1 MRRLRRLRPGVA
13 TDLRAAV
20 IRQSGRPATGRRRR
34 YHSLHNVWLSVL
46 TAVGLLT
53 VPVAVAQADATWT
66 GASTSSEWSAAA
78 NWSGTTP
85 PTTSNTAVGTLS
97 FPTLGTCGTCYTSH
111 NGLSGISATTLVL
124 NNTTKQYRISGNS
137 LSVGN
142 GGIVDSP
149 GGGTGDLIQ
158 APIALSG
165 GAQTWTLGSATK
177 GYNSLTFQSRITG
190 SSAEAV
196 TMSIPR
202 GDVFIDT
209 DMEAGPITAKGPG
222 GLHIGGPPGTNHP
235 GSLNGTNAQTVTVT
249 GGTLV
254 ANPGSTTGPLTIS
267 AGTLLL
273 GTAPKNDNTTELQVT
288 GPATLGS
295 SITTKTFI
303 DDNGSIAGTD
313 FSQLSATSNI
323 RLGGKLVLGQ
333 GPSNGQCVTLNAGD
347 VATLVTT
354 TGTLSGTFSNAPEG
368 TVLTMASSCQSTPP
382 KLQIHYTS
390 TSVTATVVGTPT
402 ITTTTSLAT
411 PNPSPSST
419 NQAVTLTA
427 TVTTA
432 GTGTVAPSGTVAFS
446 GKAGSISGC
455 TAQPLTVSGSSGTAT
470 CTTSFPASASPE
482 SLTAAFNPAG
492 GSGQVASTSS
502 AQALTVK
509 PAATTTDISAS
520 NTSPI
525 AGTSVTYTSTVT
537 PATTGPSKPAGTV
550 AFLDGGSAISA
561 CTAQPLT
568 AGSQSSTATCTVT
581 YPAAGSHTVTA
592 GYGADANF
600 TGSTSQPTTVT
611 VQPAP
616 TFPTTSVLDTFS
628 QPGPLSSNWKSPAL
642 QDAGTA
648 SVDVTTSGQTVSS
661 GGTAS
666 ALWIA
671 TPFNAD
677 QEAYLRVPVLPAAG
691 HTFQVDTR
699 VSSLTPSNVSMYFL
713 QVTPSKQLW
722 DLRRKLNGA
731 GSTSMKTFTAP
742 FAAGDSAGLQLT
754 GSTITAWHESGT
766 GSWTPV
772 GSVTDTSITAGGYIG
787 FTLGDTT
794 VRGGAFGGG
803 N

>member
-1 MRRLRRLRPGVA
+1 VRRARRTAPRVA

-20 IRQSGRPATGRRRR
+20 IRHSGARATGRRRR
-34 YHSLHNVWLSVL
+34 YRSIHNIWLSAL
-46 TAVGLLT
+46 TTVGLLAL
-53 VPVAVAQADATWT
+53 PVAVAQADATWT
-66 GASTSSEWSAAA
+66 GASTSSEWSNAA

-85 PTTSNTAVGTLS
+85 PTTSNTAAGTLT

-137 LSVGN
+137 FTVGN
-142 GGIVDSP
+142 GGIVDTP
-149 GGGTGDLIQ
+149 GGGAGDLIQ
-158 APIALSG
+158 TPIALSG
-165 GAQTWTLGSATK
+165 GAQTWTLGSATN
-177 GYNSLTFQSRITG
+177 GYNSLTFQGRITG
-190 SSAEAV
+190 SGAEAV

-202 GDVFIDT
+202 GDLFINT
-209 DMEAGPITAKGPG
+209 DMEAGPITSKGPG
-222 GLHIGGPPGTNHP
+222 WLHIGGAPGTNHP

-288 GPATLGS
+288 GPANLGS

-323 RLGGKLVLGQ
+323 TLGGKLVLGQ
-333 GPSNGQCVTLNAGD
+333 GPSNGQCVTLSAGD

-354 TGTLSGTFSNAPEG
+354 TGTLSGTFSNAPDG
-368 TVLTMASSCQSTPP
+368 TTLTMASSCQTTLP
-382 KLQIHYTS
+382 KVQIHYTS
-390 TSVTATVVGTPT
+390 SSVTATVVGTPT

-419 NQAVTLTA
+419 NQTVTLTA
-427 TVTTA
+427 TVTTN
-432 GTGTVAPSGTVAFS
+432 GTGTVAPAGTVAFS
-446 GKAGSISGC
+446 GNAGTISGC
-455 TAQPLTVSGSSGTAT
+455 TSQPLTVSGSSGTAT

-482 SLTAAFNPAG
+482 SLTAAFNPAN
-492 GSGQVASTSS
+492 GSGQASSTSS
-502 AQALTVK
+502 AQALTVN

-525 AGTSVTYTSTVT
+525 AGTSVTYTATVT
-537 PATTGPSKPAGTV
+537 PANTGPSRPSGAV
-550 AFLDGGSAISA
+550 AFLDGGSPVSG

-568 AGSQSSTATCTVT
+568 AGSPASTATCTVT

-592 GYGADANF
+592 GYGADSNF
-600 TGSTSQPTTVT
+600 TGSTSPPTTVT

-616 TFPTTSVLDTFS
+616 AFPTTPVLDTFG
-628 QPGPLSSNWKSPAL
+628 QPGPLGSNWKSPAL
-642 QDAGTA
+642 QDTGTVSVSTTAGQTVASAGTA
-648 SVDVTTSGQTVSS
+648 
-661 GGTAS
+661 A
-666 ALWIA
+666 ALWVA

-677 QEAYLRVPVLPAAG
+677 QEAYLTVPVLPAAG
-691 HTFQVDTR
+691 HTIALDGR

-722 DLRRKLNGA
+722 DLRRKINGA

-766 GSWTPV
+766 GSWAPV